1 MQVSIPR
8 SRHSMHCGDGQF
20 DILDPQHTLYEAAE
34 AAFIQEMSL
43 YRTVRNWGCG
53 NRLEK
58 LVFPAT
64 PKKFW
69 HMQLKKN

>member
-43 YRTVRNWGCG
+43 YRTVRN
-53 NRLEK
+53 
-58 LVFPAT
+58 
-64 PKKFW
+64 
-69 HMQLKKN
+69 